1 MGFFNKIAGLYKRVI
16 QSVQDARDVIFN
28 LPEKI
33 EENSQLFKTY
43 SESKTLF

>member
-1 MGFFNKIAGLYKRVI
+1 MGFFNKIASIYNRVI
-16 QSVQDARDVIFN
+16 QSIQDARDVISN